1 MHQTPVLCH
10 HICHNN
16 DQSKDLNNRLQVPYL
31 CLSIMKNLLIIGA
44 GRSAT
49 ALIHYILEQARQ
61 YNFYVTISDADI
73 ELARRKVND
82 HSHGRSIWLDASKP
96 NDRREVIARHDVV
109 VSLLPPQMHLEVA
122 QDCIALGKH
131 MVTASYVSKQV
142 FRLGD
147 EARQRALVFMNEI
160 GLDPGIDHMSAMQRI
175 HKIKALGGK
184 ITAFHSYT
192 GGLVAPESDDNPWHY
207 KFSWNPRNVVLA
219 GQGTAQFL
227 EDGKLK
233 YIPYRRL
240 FRQYRLVDIPNLGK
254 WEVYANRDSLLYR
267 EAYGLQNI
275 RTLFRGTIRHQG
287 FCDAWNAL
295 VRIGLTDAT
304 FPIVDS
310 DKLTYHDLM
319 EAFLG
324 ISQHTGSVKDRM
336 AKMIETEP
344 DSDIMKKL
352 EWLGLFS
359 KRRIKV
365 KDATPSLILENLL
378 LEKWSLS
385 PQDKDMIIMQHVFEY
400 ELQRKKRKLTS
411 TLVMK
416 GDDSAN
422 TAMSRLVGL
431 PLGIFVKLLMLG
443 KISTTGVNIPTMP
456 EVYEPVMAEL
466 EEYGVKF
473 IEQEE

>member
-1 MHQTPVLCH
+1 
-10 HICHNN
+10 
-16 DQSKDLNNRLQVPYL
+16 
-31 CLSIMKNLLIIGA
+31 MKNLLIIGA

-49 ALIHYILEQARQ
+49 VLINYILEQARQ
-61 YNFYVTISDADI
+61 HNFFVTVGDADV
-73 ELARRKVND
+73 ELAQNKIKGHPN
-82 HSHGRSIWLDASKP
+82 GRAIWLDASKP
-96 NDRREVIARHDVV
+96 NDRRDIINRHDVV
-109 VSLLPPQMHLEVA
+109 ISLLPPQMHLEVA
-122 QDCIALGKH
+122 QDCIVLGKH

-147 EARQRALVFMNEI
+147 EARQRALVFMNEL

-175 HKIKALGGK
+175 HKIQEAGGK
-184 ITAFHSYT
+184 ITAFYSYT

-227 EDGKLK
+227 EDNKLK

-240 FRQYRLVDIPNLGK
+240 FRQYRTIDIPEMGK
-254 WEVYANRDSLLYR
+254 WEVYANRDSLLYK

-275 RTLFRGTIRHQG
+275 KTLFRGTIRHQG

-324 ISQHTGSVKDRM
+324 ISQHTGSVKDRI
-336 AKMIETEP
+336 AKMIEVDPGSE
-344 DSDIMKKL
+344 IMQKL

-359 KRRIKV
+359 KKRIKV
-365 KDATPSLILENLL
+365 QNATPSLILENLL
-378 LEKWSLS
+378 LEKWALQ
-385 PQDKDMIIMQHVFEY
+385 PADKDLVIMQHVFEY
-400 ELQRKKRKLTS
+400 EINRRKKKLTS
-411 TLVMK
+411 TLIMK
-416 GDDSAN
+416 GTN
-422 TAMSRLVGL
+422 GTETAMSKLVGL
-431 PLGIFVKLLMLG
+431 PLGIFVKLLLLG

-466 EEYGVKF
+466 EEYGVRF

>member
-1 MHQTPVLCH
+1 MQ
-10 HICHNN
+10 
-16 DQSKDLNNRLQVPYL
+16 
-31 CLSIMKNLLIIGA
+31 NLLIIGA

-49 ALIHYILEQARQ
+49 ALINYILEQAKQ
-61 YNFYVTISDADI
+61 HNFFVTVGDADL
-73 ELARRKVND
+73 EAAQRKING
-82 HSHGRSIWLDASKP
+82 HPHGRATWLDASKL
-96 NDRREVIARHDVV
+96 NDRRDIISRHDVV

-122 QDCIALGKH
+122 QDCIVLGKH

-142 FRLGD
+142 FRLSD
-147 EARQRALVFMNEI
+147 EVRQRALVFMNEL

-175 HKIKALGGK
+175 HQIKAKGGK
-184 ITAFHSYT
+184 ITAFYSYT
-192 GGLVAPESDDNPWHY
+192 GGLVAPESDNNPWHY

-240 FRQYRLVDIPNLGK
+240 FRQYRLVDIPKMGQ

-267 EAYGLQNI
+267 DAYGLQDI
-275 RTLFRGTIRHQG
+275 KTLFRGTIRHRG

-304 FPIVDS
+304 FPIVHS
-310 DKLTYHDLM
+310 NELTYHDLM

-324 ISQHTGSVKDRM
+324 ISQHTGSVKDRV
-336 AKMIETEP
+336 AKMIEVEP
-344 DSDIMKKL
+344 DSDIMQKL

-359 KRRIKV
+359 KRRIKLV
-365 KDATPSLILENLL
+365 NATPSLILENLL
-378 LEKWSLS
+378 LEKWALQ
-385 PQDKDMIIMQHVFEY
+385 PDERDMVIMQHVFEY
-400 ELQRKKRKLTS
+400 EIQRKRRKLTS
-411 TLVMK
+411 TLVME
-416 GDDSAN
+416 GENSME
-422 TAMSRLVGL
+422 TAMSKLVGL
-431 PLGIFVKLLMLG
+431 PLGIFVKLLMMG

-466 EEYGVKF
+466 AEYGVKF
-473 IEQEE
+473 VEQEE

>member
-1 MHQTPVLCH
+1 
-10 HICHNN
+10 
-16 DQSKDLNNRLQVPYL
+16 
-31 CLSIMKNLLIIGA
+31 MKNVLVIGA

-49 ALIHYILEQARQ
+49 VFINYILEQAKDN
-61 YNFYVTISDADI
+61 NFMVTVADANL
-73 ELARRKVND
+73 EQVQRKINN
-82 HSHGRSIWLDASKP
+82 HPNGRAAWLDASRH
-96 NDRREVIARHDVV
+96 NDRRDLIQRHDVV

-122 QDCIALGKH
+122 QDCIVMGKH

-147 EARQRALVFMNEI
+147 EARQRALVFMNEL

-175 HKIKALGGK
+175 HAIQKKGGT
-184 ITAFHSYT
+184 ITSFYSYT

-240 FRQYRLVDIPNLGK
+240 FRQYRLIDIPGMGPF
-254 WEVYANRDSLLYR
+254 EVYANRDSLMYR
-267 EAYGLQNI
+267 DAYGLGNI
-275 RTLFRGTIRHQG
+275 KTMLRGTIRANG

-324 ISQHTGSVKDRM
+324 ISQHTGSVKDRV
-336 AKMIETEP
+336 AKLLEVDPEGE
-344 DSDIMKKL
+344 IMHKL

-359 KRRIKV
+359 KKRIKV
-365 KDATPSLILENLL
+365 KDATPALILENLL
-378 LEKWSLS
+378 LEKWAMK
-385 PQDKDMIIMQHVFEY
+385 PTDKDMVIMQHVFEY
-400 ELQRKKRKLTS
+400 EINRKKKKLTS

-416 GDDSAN
+416 GENSEH
-422 TAMSRLVGL
+422 TAMSKLVGL
-431 PLGIFVKLLMLG
+431 PLGIFVKLLMQG

-456 EVYEPVMAEL
+456 EVYEPIMEEL
-466 EEYGVKF
+466 ETLGISF
-473 IEQEE
+473 IEEES

>member
-1 MHQTPVLCH
+1 
-10 HICHNN
+10 
-16 DQSKDLNNRLQVPYL
+16 
-31 CLSIMKNLLIIGA
+31 MKNLLIIGA

-49 ALIHYILEQARQ
+49 ALINYILEQARQ
-61 YNFYVTISDADI
+61 HDFFVTVADAEL
-73 ELARRKVND
+73 ELARHKVND
-82 HSHGRSIWLDASKP
+82 HPKGRAIWLDASKT
-96 NDRREVIARHDVV
+96 NDRRDVISRHDVV

-122 QDCIALGKH
+122 QDCISLGKH

-147 EARQRALVFMNEI
+147 EARQRALVFMNEL

-175 HKIKALGGK
+175 HKIKGQGGR
-184 ITAFHSYT
+184 ITAFYSYT
-192 GGLVAPESDDNPWHY
+192 GGLVAPESDNNPWHY

-227 EDGKLK
+227 ENGKLK

-240 FRQYRLVDIPNLGK
+240 FRQYRLVDIPGMGQ
-254 WEVYANRDSLLYR
+254 WEVYANRDSLLYKD
-267 EAYGLQNI
+267 AYGLQDI
-275 RTLFRGTIRHQG
+275 KTLFRGTIRHRG

-324 ISQHTGSVKDRM
+324 ISQHTGSVKDRI
-336 AKMIETEP
+336 AKMIEVEP
-344 DSDIMKKL
+344 DSEVMQKL

-359 KRRIKV
+359 KHRIKV
-365 KDATPSLILENLL
+365 KNATPALILENLL
-378 LEKWSLS
+378 LEKWRLE
-385 PQDKDMIIMQHVFEY
+385 PDEKDMVIMQHVFEY
-400 ELQRKKRKLTS
+400 EQQRRKRKLTS

-416 GDDSAN
+416 GENGND

-443 KISTTGVNIPTMP
+443 KISTTGVSIPTMP
-456 EVYEPVMAEL
+456 EVYEPVMQEL

>member
-1 MHQTPVLCH
+1 
-10 HICHNN
+10 
-16 DQSKDLNNRLQVPYL
+16 
-31 CLSIMKNLLIIGA
+31 MKNLLIIGA

-49 ALIHYILEQARQ
+49 ALINYILDQGKQ
-61 YNFYVTISDADI
+61 HNFFITVADASI
-73 ELARRKVND
+73 ELAQRKVNN
-82 HSHGRSIWLDASKP
+82 HPNGRAIWLDASKP
-96 NDRREVIARHDVV
+96 NDRRDVIQRHDVV

-122 QDCIALGKH
+122 QDCIVLGKH

-147 EARQRALVFMNEI
+147 EARQRALVFMNEM

-175 HKIKALGGK
+175 NEIRNKGGK
-184 ITAFHSYT
+184 ITAFYSYT

-240 FRQYRLVDIPNLGK
+240 FRQYRVIDIPGMGK
-254 WEVYANRDSLLYR
+254 WEMYANRDSLMYR
-267 EAYGLQNI
+267 EAYGLQDVK
-275 RTLFRGTIRHQG
+275 TLLRGTIRHLG

-310 DKLTYHDLM
+310 DQLTYHDLM

-324 ISQHTGSVKDRM
+324 ISQHTGSVKDRI
-336 AKMIETEP
+336 AKLIETEP
-344 DSDIMKKL
+344 DSEVMQKL

-359 KRRIKV
+359 KKRIKINN
-365 KDATPSLILENLL
+365 ATPSLILENLL
-378 LEKWSLS
+378 LEKWALQ
-385 PQDKDMIIMQHVFEY
+385 PKDRDMVIMQHVFEY
-400 ELQRKKRKLTS
+400 EIGHKKKKLTS

-416 GDDSAN
+416 GDDAEH
-422 TAMSRLVGL
+422 TAMSKLVGL
-431 PLGIFVKLLMLG
+431 PLGIFVKLLLQG
-443 KISTTGVNIPTMP
+443 KLSPTGVNIPIMP
-456 EVYEPVMAEL
+456 EVYEPVMEEL
-466 EEYGVKF
+466 QQYGVVF
-473 IEQEE
+473 EDIEE

>member
-1 MHQTPVLCH
+1 
-10 HICHNN
+10 
-16 DQSKDLNNRLQVPYL
+16 
-31 CLSIMKNLLIIGA
+31 MKNLLIIGA

-49 ALIHYILEQARQ
+49 VLITYILEQAALH
-61 YNFYVTISDADI
+61 NFFVTIADADI
-73 ELARRKVND
+73 ALAQKKVDGHPN
-82 HSHGRSIWLDASKP
+82 GRAIWLDASKH
-96 NDRREVIARHDVV
+96 NDRRDIIQRHDVV

-122 QDCIALGKH
+122 QDCIVLGKH

-175 HKIKALGGK
+175 HQIRAKGGK
-184 ITAFHSYT
+184 ITAFYSYT

-227 EDGKLK
+227 ENGKLK

-240 FRQYRLVDIPNLGK
+240 FRQYNLVDIPGMGE
-254 WEVYANRDSLLYR
+254 WEVYANRDSMLYR
-267 EAYGLQNI
+267 DAYGLKNI
-275 RTLFRGTIRHQG
+275 KTLFRGTIRHKG

-310 DKLTYHDLM
+310 EKLTYHDLM

-324 ISQHTGSVKDRM
+324 ISQHTGSVKDRI
-336 AKMIETEP
+336 AKVIEVEP
-344 DSDIMKKL
+344 DSEVMKNL

-378 LEKWSLS
+378 LEKWALQ
-385 PQDKDMIIMQHVFEY
+385 PKDKDMVIMQHVFEY
-400 ELQRKKRKLTS
+400 EINKKKHKTTS

-416 GDDSAN
+416 GNNGTD

-431 PLGIFVKLLMLG
+431 PLGIFVKLLITG
-443 KISTTGVNIPTMP
+443 QVSPTGVNIPTMP
-456 EVYEPVMAEL
+456 EVYEPVMKEL
-466 EEYGVKF
+466 EDYGVKF
-473 IEQEE
+473 VDIDV

>member
-1 MHQTPVLCH
+1 MQ
-10 HICHNN
+10 
-16 DQSKDLNNRLQVPYL
+16 
-31 CLSIMKNLLIIGA
+31 NLLIIGA

-49 ALIHYILEQARQ
+49 ALIGYILDAARQ
-61 YNFYVTISDADI
+61 HNFFVTIADADL
-73 ELARRKVND
+73 ETAQRKIDGHPN
-82 HSHGRSIWLDASKP
+82 GRAIWLDAAKP
-96 NDRREVIARHDVV
+96 ADRRDVIQRHDVV

-122 QDCIALGKH
+122 QDCITLGKH

-142 FRLGD
+142 LRLGD

-175 HKIKALGGK
+175 HQIKAAGGK
-184 ITAFHSYT
+184 ITAFYSYT

-227 EDGKLK
+227 ENGKLK

-240 FRQYRLVDIPNLGK
+240 FRQYRLADIPGMGE

-267 EAYGLQNI
+267 EAYGLQDVK
-275 RTLFRGTIRHQG
+275 TLLRGTIRHRG

-310 DKLTYHDLM
+310 DQLTYHDLM

-324 ISQHTGSVKDRM
+324 ISQHTGSVKDRI
-336 AKMIETEP
+336 AKLIEAEP
-344 DSDIMKKL
+344 DGPVMQKL

-359 KRRIKV
+359 RRRIPV
-365 KDATPSLILENLL
+365 QNATPALILENLL
-378 LEKWSLS
+378 LEKWALK
-385 PQDKDMIIMQHVFEY
+385 PNDRDMVIMQHVFEY
-400 ELQRKKRKLTS
+400 ELNRRKRKLTS

-416 GDDSAN
+416 GQDSSD

-443 KISTTGVNIPTMP
+443 KISTTGVNIPIMP
-456 EVYEPVMAEL
+456 EVYEPVMQEL
-466 EEYGVKF
+466 ESMGVKF
-473 IEQEE
+473 TEQEE

>member
-1 MHQTPVLCH
+1 
-10 HICHNN
+10 
-16 DQSKDLNNRLQVPYL
+16 
-31 CLSIMKNLLIIGA
+31 MKNLLIIGA

-49 ALIHYILEQARQ
+49 ALINYILEQAKQ
-61 YNFYVTISDADI
+61 HNFFVTVADADV
-73 ELARRKVND
+73 ELARQKING
-82 HSHGRSIWLDASKP
+82 HSHGRAIWLDASKP
-96 NDRREVIARHDVV
+96 VDRREIINRHDVV

-122 QDCIALGKH
+122 QDCISLGKH

-147 EARQRALVFMNEI
+147 EARLRALVFMNEL

-175 HKIKALGGK
+175 NAIRQKGGK
-184 ITAFHSYT
+184 INAFYSYT

-227 EDGKLK
+227 EDNKLK

-240 FRQYRLVDIPNLGK
+240 FRQYRLVNIPGMGDY
-254 WEVYANRDSLLYR
+254 EVYANRDSLMYR
-267 EAYGLQNI
+267 DAYGLQDI
-275 RTLFRGTIRHQG
+275 KTLFRGTIRHKG

-310 DKLTYHDLM
+310 DQLTYHDLM

-324 ISQHTGSVKDRM
+324 ISQHTGSVKDRI
-336 AKMIETEP
+336 AKIIEVEP
-344 DSDIMKKL
+344 ESEVMQKL

-359 KRRIKV
+359 KRRIKINN
-365 KDATPSLILENLL
+365 ATPSLILENLL
-378 LEKWSLS
+378 LEKWALK
-385 PQDKDMIIMQHVFEY
+385 PEDKDMVIMQHVFEY
-400 ELQRKKRKLTS
+400 EINRRKKKLTS

-416 GDDSAN
+416 GVNSQE

-431 PLGIFVKLLMLG
+431 PLGIFVKLLLLG
-443 KISTTGVNIPTMP
+443 KINPTGVNIPIMP

-466 EEYGVKF
+466 EEYGVRF
-473 IEQEE
+473 VETEE

>member
-1 MHQTPVLCH
+1 MQH
-10 HICHNN
+10 
-16 DQSKDLNNRLQVPYL
+16 
-31 CLSIMKNLLIIGA
+31 LLIIGA

-49 ALIHYILEQARQ
+49 ALINYVLDQARQ
-61 YNFYVTISDADI
+61 HNFFVTVADADI
-73 ELARRKVND
+73 ELARRKIGDRPN
-82 HSHGRSIWLDASKP
+82 GRATWLDASKP
-96 NDRREVIARHDVV
+96 NDRRDLIQRHDVV

-147 EARQRALVFMNEI
+147 EVRQRALIFMNEL

-175 HKIKALGGK
+175 HQIKNSGGK
-184 ITAFHSYT
+184 ITAFYSYT

-227 EDGKLK
+227 ENERLK
-233 YIPYRRL
+233 FIPYRRL
-240 FRQYRLVDIPNLGK
+240 FRQYRLVDIPGMGE

-267 EAYGLQNI
+267 EAYGLNDI
-275 RTLFRGTIRHQG
+275 KTMFRGTIRHKG

-319 EAFLG
+319 DAFLG
-324 ISQHTGSVKDRM
+324 ISQHTGSVKDRI
-336 AKMIETEP
+336 AKIIEVDP
-344 DSDIMKKL
+344 DGEVMQKL

-365 KDATPSLILENLL
+365 ANATPALILENLL
-378 LEKWSLS
+378 LEKWALQ
-385 PQDKDMIIMQHVFEY
+385 PQDKDMVIMQHVFEY
-400 ELQRKKRKLTS
+400 EQARRKKKLTS

-416 GDDSAN
+416 GENSEE

-443 KISTTGVNIPTMP
+443 KVSTTGVSIPTMP
-456 EVYEPVMAEL
+456 EVYEPVMREL
-466 EEYGVKF
+466 EDFGVKF
-473 IEQEE
+473 VEQED

>member
-1 MHQTPVLCH
+1 
-10 HICHNN
+10 
-16 DQSKDLNNRLQVPYL
+16 
-31 CLSIMKNLLIIGA
+31 MKNLLVIGA

-49 ALIHYILEQARQ
+49 VFINYILEQAKDN
-61 YNFYVTISDADI
+61 NFMVTVADANL
-73 ELARRKVND
+73 EQVQRKINN
-82 HSHGRSIWLDASKP
+82 HPNGRAAWLDASRH
-96 NDRREVIARHDVV
+96 NDRRDLIQRHDVV

-122 QDCIALGKH
+122 QDCIVMGKH

-147 EARQRALVFMNEI
+147 EARQRALVFMNEL

-175 HKIKALGGK
+175 HAIQKKGGT
-184 ITAFHSYT
+184 ITSFYSYT

-227 EDGKLK
+227 EDNKLK

-240 FRQYRLVDIPNLGK
+240 FRQYRLIDIPGMGPF
-254 WEVYANRDSLLYR
+254 EVYANRDSLMYR
-267 EAYGLQNI
+267 DAYGLGNI
-275 RTLFRGTIRHQG
+275 KTMLRGTIRAKG

-336 AKMIETEP
+336 AKLLEVDPEGE
-344 DSDIMKKL
+344 IMHKL

-359 KRRIKV
+359 KKRIKV
-365 KDATPSLILENLL
+365 KDATPALILENLL
-378 LEKWSLS
+378 LEKWAMKPS
-385 PQDKDMIIMQHVFEY
+385 DKDMVIMQHVFEY
-400 ELQRKKRKLTS
+400 DLNRKKKKLTS

-416 GDDSAN
+416 GENSEH
-422 TAMSRLVGL
+422 TAMSKLVGL
-431 PLGIFVKLLMLG
+431 PLGIFVKLLMQG
-443 KISTTGVNIPTMP
+443 KIATTGVNIPTMP
-456 EVYEPVMAEL
+456 EVYEPIMAEL
-466 EEYGVKF
+466 ETLGISF
-473 IEQEE
+473 MEEES

>member
-1 MHQTPVLCH
+1 MQ
-10 HICHNN
+10 
-16 DQSKDLNNRLQVPYL
+16 K
-31 CLSIMKNLLIIGA
+31 LLIIGA

-49 ALIHYILEQARQ
+49 VLINYILEQARQ
-61 YNFYVTISDADI
+61 YNFFVTIADANVA
-73 ELARRKVND
+73 LAQQKTGNNPNSRA
-82 HSHGRSIWLDASKP
+82 IWLDAAKP
-96 NDRREVIARHDVV
+96 NDRRDVIGRHDVV

-131 MVTASYVSKQV
+131 MVTASYVSSQV
-142 FRLGD
+142 LRLGD
-147 EARQRALVFMNEI
+147 EARHRALVFMNEL

-175 HKIKALGGK
+175 HRIRAKGGK
-184 ITAFHSYT
+184 IRGFYSYA

-227 EDGKLK
+227 ENGKLK

-240 FRQYRLVDIPNLGK
+240 FRQYRHINIPNMGQ

-267 EAYGLQNI
+267 EAYGLQDI
-275 RTLFRGTIRHQG
+275 KTLFRGTIRHKG

-310 DKLTYHDLM
+310 HRLSYNDLM

-324 ISQHTGSVKDRM
+324 ISEFKGSVKDRI
-336 AKMIETEP
+336 AQLLECDP
-344 DSDIMKKL
+344 DDEVMQKL

-365 KDATPSLILENLL
+365 KNATPSLILEELL
-378 LEKWSLS
+378 LEKWALR
-385 PQDKDMIIMQHVFEY
+385 PNDKDMVLMQHVFEY
-400 ELQRKKRKLTS
+400 ELDGRARKEIS

-416 GDDSAN
+416 GNNGTD

-443 KISTTGVNIPTMP
+443 KISTTGVNIPIMP
-456 EVYEPVMAEL
+456 EVYEPVMQEL
-466 EEYGVKF
+466 EQHGVQF
-473 IEQEE
+473 MEQEV

>member
-1 MHQTPVLCH
+1 
-10 HICHNN
+10 
-16 DQSKDLNNRLQVPYL
+16 
-31 CLSIMKNLLIIGA
+31 MKNLLIIGA

-49 ALIHYILEQARQ
+49 ALINYILEQARQ
-61 YNFYVTISDADI
+61 HNFFITVADADVDM
-73 ELARRKVND
+73 AQKKVGN
-82 HSHGRSIWLDASKP
+82 SPNSRAIWLDASKP
-96 NDRREVIARHDVV
+96 NDRRDIINRHDVV

-147 EARQRALVFMNEI
+147 EARQRALVFMNEL

-175 HKIKALGGK
+175 DQIRAKGGK
-184 ITAFHSYT
+184 ITAFYSYT
-192 GGLVAPESDDNPWHY
+192 GGLVAPESDTNPWHY

-240 FRQYRLVDIPNLGK
+240 FRQYRLVQIPGLGE

-267 EAYGLQNI
+267 EAYGLKDI
-275 RTLFRGTIRHQG
+275 KTLFRGTIRHKG

-310 DKLTYHDLM
+310 DQLTYHDLM

-324 ISQHTGSVKDRM
+324 ISQHTGSVKDRI
-336 AKMIETEP
+336 AKMIEVEP
-344 DSDIMKKL
+344 DSEIMQKL

-365 KDATPSLILENLL
+365 KNATPALILENLL
-378 LEKWSLS
+378 LERWALQ
-385 PQDKDMIIMQHVFEY
+385 PEDQDMVIMQHVFEY
-400 ELQRKKRKLTS
+400 EINRKKHKLTS
-411 TLVMK
+411 TLAMK
-416 GDDSAN
+416 GRDSSD

-456 EVYEPVMAEL
+456 EVYEPVMQEL
-466 EEYGVKF
+466 EQYGVLFTEK
-473 IEQEE
+473 EE

>member
-1 MHQTPVLCH
+1 
-10 HICHNN
+10 
-16 DQSKDLNNRLQVPYL
+16 
-31 CLSIMKNLLIIGA
+31 MKNLLIIGA

-49 ALIHYILEQARQ
+49 VLITYILEQARQ
-61 YNFYVTISDADI
+61 HNFFVTIADADI
-73 ELARRKVND
+73 ELATKKVAGHPN
-82 HSHGRSIWLDASKP
+82 GRPTWLDASKP
-96 NDRREVIARHDVV
+96 LDRRELIKRHDVV
-109 VSLLPPQMHLEVA
+109 VSLLPPQMHVEVA
-122 QDCIALGKH
+122 QDCISLGKH

-147 EARQRALVFMNEI
+147 EVRQRALVFMNEL
-160 GLDPGIDHMSAMQRI
+160 GLDPGIDHMSAMERI
-175 HKIKALGGK
+175 HDIQKKGGK
-184 ITAFHSYT
+184 ITAFYSYT

-240 FRQYRLVDIPNLGK
+240 FRQYRPIHIPGMGE

-267 EAYGLQNI
+267 EAYGLKNI
-275 RTLFRGTIRHQG
+275 KTMFRGTIRHRG

-324 ISQHTGSVKDRM
+324 ISQHTGSVKDRV
-336 AKMIETEP
+336 AKMLEIEPE
-344 DSDIMKKL
+344 SEIMQKL

-359 KRRIKV
+359 KRRIKTPN
-365 KDATPSLILENLL
+365 ATPALLLENLL
-378 LEKWSLS
+378 LEKWALK
-385 PQDKDMIIMQHVFEY
+385 PNDKDMVIMQHVFEY
-400 ELQRKKRKLTS
+400 DLNRKKKKLTS

-416 GDDSAN
+416 GQDSHH
-422 TAMSRLVGL
+422 TAMSKLVGL

-456 EVYEPVMAEL
+456 EVYEPIMAEL
-466 EEYGVKF
+466 AEHGVAFEEH
-473 IEQEE
+473 EE

>member
-1 MHQTPVLCH
+1 
-10 HICHNN
+10 
-16 DQSKDLNNRLQVPYL
+16 
-31 CLSIMKNLLIIGA
+31 MKNVLIIGA

-49 ALIHYILEQARQ
+49 ALIGYILNEAPKH
-61 YNFYVTISDADI
+61 NFLVTVGDADI
-73 ELARRKVND
+73 ELARRKVKD
-82 HSHGRSIWLDASKP
+82 HSHGRAIWLDASKP
-96 NDRREVIARHDVV
+96 NDRREVIARHDVI

-147 EARQRALVFMNEI
+147 EARQRALVFMNEL

-175 HKIKALGGK
+175 HQIKNNGGK
-184 ITAFHSYT
+184 INAFYSYT

-227 EDGKLK
+227 EDSKLK

-240 FRQYRLVDIPNLGK
+240 FRQYRNVEIPGMGE
-254 WEVYANRDSLLYR
+254 WEVYANRDSLMYK

-275 RTLFRGTIRHQG
+275 RTMFRGTIRHKG

-324 ISQHTGSVKDRM
+324 ISQHTGSVKDRV
-336 AKMIETEP
+336 ARMIETDP
-344 DSDIMKKL
+344 DSDIMQKL

-359 KRRIKV
+359 KRRIKLQN
-365 KDATPSLILENLL
+365 ATPALILENLL
-378 LEKWSLS
+378 LEKWALQ
-385 PQDKDMIIMQHVFEY
+385 PNDKDMVIMQHVFEY
-400 ELQRKKRKLTS
+400 EQQRKRRKMTS

-416 GDDSAN
+416 GTNSEE

-431 PLGIFVKLLMLG
+431 PLGIFVKLLMMG

-466 EEYGVKF
+466 EDHGVKF
-473 IEQEE
+473 MEEDNPM

>member
-1 MHQTPVLCH
+1 
-10 HICHNN
+10 
-16 DQSKDLNNRLQVPYL
+16 
-31 CLSIMKNLLIIGA
+31 MKNLLIIGA

-49 ALIHYILEQARQ
+49 ALINYILEQARQ
-61 YNFYVTISDADI
+61 HDFFITVADADL
-73 ELARRKVND
+73 ELARRKIND
-82 HSHGRSIWLDASKP
+82 HPKGRAIWLDASKT
-96 NDRREVIARHDVV
+96 NDRRDVISRHDVV

-122 QDCIALGKH
+122 QDCISLGKH

-147 EARQRALVFMNEI
+147 EARQRALVFMNEL

-175 HKIKALGGK
+175 HKIKGQGGK
-184 ITAFHSYT
+184 ITAFYSYT
-192 GGLVAPESDDNPWHY
+192 GGLVAPESDNNPWHY

-227 EDGKLK
+227 ENGKLK

-240 FRQYRLVDIPNLGK
+240 FRQYRLVDIPGMGE
-254 WEVYANRDSLLYR
+254 WEVYANRDSLLYKD
-267 EAYGLQNI
+267 AYGLQDI
-275 RTLFRGTIRHQG
+275 KTLFRGTIRHRG

-310 DKLTYHDLM
+310 DQLTYHDLM

-324 ISQHTGSVKDRM
+324 ISQHTGSVKDRI

-344 DSDIMKKL
+344 DGEIMQKL

-365 KDATPSLILENLL
+365 QNGTPALILENLL
-378 LEKWSLS
+378 LEKWALQ
-385 PQDKDMIIMQHVFEY
+385 PDEKDMVIMQHVFEY
-400 ELQRKKRKLTS
+400 EQQRKKRKLTS

-416 GDDSAN
+416 GENSN
-422 TAMSRLVGL
+422 ETAMSRLVGL
-431 PLGIFVKLLMLG
+431 PLGIFVKLLMLD

-456 EVYEPVMAEL
+456 EVYEPVMQEL
-466 EEYGVKF
+466 EDYGVKF
-473 IEQEE
+473 LEQEE

>member
-1 MHQTPVLCH
+1 
-10 HICHNN
+10 
-16 DQSKDLNNRLQVPYL
+16 
-31 CLSIMKNLLIIGA
+31 MKNLLIIGA

-49 ALIHYILEQARQ
+49 ALINYILEQARQ
-61 YNFYVTISDADI
+61 HDLFITVADADL
-73 ELARRKVND
+73 ELARRKIND
-82 HSHGRSIWLDASKP
+82 HPKGRAIWLDASKT
-96 NDRREVIARHDVV
+96 NDRRDVINRHDVV

-122 QDCIALGKH
+122 QDCISLGKH

-147 EARQRALVFMNEI
+147 EARQRALVFMNEL

-175 HKIKALGGK
+175 HKIKAQGGK
-184 ITAFHSYT
+184 ITAFYSYT
-192 GGLVAPESDDNPWHY
+192 GGLVAPESDNNPWHY

-227 EDGKLK
+227 ENGKLK

-240 FRQYRLVDIPNLGK
+240 FRQYRLVDIPNMGQ
-254 WEVYANRDSLLYR
+254 WEVYANRDSLLYKD
-267 EAYGLQNI
+267 AYGLQDI
-275 RTLFRGTIRHQG
+275 KTLFRGTIRHRG

-310 DKLTYHDLM
+310 DQLTYHDLM

-324 ISQHTGSVKDRM
+324 ISQHTGSVKDRI

-344 DSDIMKKL
+344 DSEIMQKL

-365 KDATPSLILENLL
+365 QNATPSLILEHLL
-378 LEKWSLS
+378 LEKWALE
-385 PQDKDMIIMQHVFEY
+385 PGEKDMVIMQHEFEY

-411 TLVMK
+411 TLVME
-416 GDDSAN
+416 GENSSE

-456 EVYEPVMAEL
+456 EVYEPVMKEL

>member
-1 MHQTPVLCH
+1 
-10 HICHNN
+10 
-16 DQSKDLNNRLQVPYL
+16 
-31 CLSIMKNLLIIGA
+31 MKNLLIIGA

-49 ALIHYILEQARQ
+49 ILINYILEQAQ
-61 YNFYVTISDADI
+61 QNNFFVTIADADI
-73 ELARRKVND
+73 EQAQKKIKD
-82 HSHGRSIWLDASKP
+82 HPNGRAIWLDASKP
-96 NDRREVIARHDVV
+96 NDRREVINRHDVV

-122 QDCIALGKH
+122 QDCIVLGKH

-147 EARQRALVFMNEI
+147 EARQRALVFMNEL

-175 HKIKALGGK
+175 HEIQAMGGK

-227 EDGKLK
+227 EEGKLK

-240 FRQYRLVDIPNLGK
+240 FRQYRLIDIPEMGK
-254 WEVYANRDSLLYR
+254 WEVYANRDSLMYK

-275 RTLFRGTIRHQG
+275 KTLFRGTIRHMG

-324 ISQHTGSVKDRM
+324 ISQHTGSVKDRIS
-336 AKMIETEP
+336 KMIETEP
-344 DSDIMKKL
+344 NSEIMQKL

-359 KRRIKV
+359 KKRIKV
-365 KDATPSLILENLL
+365 QNATPSLILERLL
-378 LEKWSLS
+378 LEKWALQ
-385 PQDKDMIIMQHVFEY
+385 PEDQDMVIMQHVFEY
-400 ELQRKKRKLTS
+400 ELNRKKKKRTS

-416 GDDSAN
+416 GQN
-422 TAMSRLVGL
+422 GTETAMSTLVGL
-431 PLGIFVKLLMLG
+431 PLGIFVKLLMQG

-456 EVYEPVMAEL
+456 EVYEPIMAEL
-466 EEYGVKF
+466 ETYGVRF
-473 IEQEE
+473 IEEEE

>member
-1 MHQTPVLCH
+1 
-10 HICHNN
+10 
-16 DQSKDLNNRLQVPYL
+16 
-31 CLSIMKNLLIIGA
+31 MKNLLIIGA

-49 ALIHYILEQARQ
+49 ALIKYVLEQARQ
-61 YNFYVTISDADI
+61 HDFFITLADADL
-73 ELARRKVND
+73 EMARRKIND
-82 HSHGRSIWLDASKP
+82 HPKGRAIWLDASKT
-96 NDRREVIARHDVV
+96 NDRRDIISRHDVV

-122 QDCIALGKH
+122 QDCISLGKH

-147 EARQRALVFMNEI
+147 EARQRALVFMNEL

-175 HKIKALGGK
+175 HKIKAEGGK
-184 ITAFHSYT
+184 ITAFYSYT

-227 EDGKLK
+227 ENGKLK

-240 FRQYRLVDIPNLGK
+240 FRQYRLVDIPDMGQ
-254 WEVYANRDSLLYR
+254 WEVYANRDSLLYKD
-267 EAYGLQNI
+267 AYGLQDI
-275 RTLFRGTIRHQG
+275 KTLFRGTIRHRG

-310 DKLTYHDLM
+310 DQLTYHDLM

-324 ISQHTGSVKDRM
+324 ISQHTGSVKERI
-336 AKMIETEP
+336 AKLIEVEP
-344 DSDIMKKL
+344 DSEVIQKL

-365 KDATPSLILENLL
+365 KNATPSLILENLL
-378 LEKWSLS
+378 LEKWALQ
-385 PQDKDMIIMQHVFEY
+385 PDEKDMVIMQHVFEY
-400 ELQRKKRKLTS
+400 EQQRKKRKLTS
-411 TLVMK
+411 TLIMK
-416 GDDSAN
+416 GEN
-422 TAMSRLVGL
+422 GIETAMSRLVGL

-443 KISTTGVNIPTMP
+443 KISTTGVSIPTMP
-456 EVYEPVMAEL
+456 EVYEPVMQEL

>member
-1 MHQTPVLCH
+1 
-10 HICHNN
+10 
-16 DQSKDLNNRLQVPYL
+16 
-31 CLSIMKNLLIIGA
+31 MKNLLIIGA

-49 ALIHYILEQARQ
+49 ALINYILVQAKT
-61 YNFYVTISDADI
+61 YNFFVTVADADI
-73 ELARRKVND
+73 QLAQQKING
-82 HSHGRSIWLDASKP
+82 HPHGRAIWLDASKP
-96 NDRREVIARHDVV
+96 NDRRDVINRHDVV

-122 QDCIALGKH
+122 QDCIVLGKH

-147 EARQRALVFMNEI
+147 DARQRALVFMNEL

-175 HKIKALGGK
+175 HKIQKAGGK
-184 ITAFHSYT
+184 ITAFYSYT
-192 GGLVAPESDDNPWHY
+192 GGLVAPESDNNPWHY

-240 FRQYRLVDIPNLGK
+240 FRQYHLVDIPNMGQ

-275 RTLFRGTIRHQG
+275 KTLFRGTVRHRG

-310 DKLTYHDLM
+310 DKLSYHDLM

-336 AKMIETEP
+336 AKLLETEP
-344 DSDIMKKL
+344 DSEIMQKL

-365 KDATPSLILENLL
+365 QNATPSLILEHLL
-378 LEKWSLS
+378 LEKWALQ
-385 PQDKDMIIMQHVFEY
+385 PEDKDMVIMQHVFEY
-400 ELQRKKRKLTS
+400 EINRRKKRLRS

-416 GDDSAN
+416 GTNGTD
-422 TAMSRLVGL
+422 TAMSTLVGL
-431 PLGIFVKLLMLG
+431 PLGIFVKLLLLG

-456 EVYEPVMAEL
+456 EVYEPVMKEL
-466 EEYGVKF
+466 EEYGVQF
-473 IEQEE
+473 MEEEEDC

>member
-1 MHQTPVLCH
+1 
-10 HICHNN
+10 
-16 DQSKDLNNRLQVPYL
+16 
-31 CLSIMKNLLIIGA
+31 MKNVLIIGA

-49 ALIHYILEQARQ
+49 ALIGYILNEAPKH
-61 YNFYVTISDADI
+61 NFLVTVGDADI
-73 ELARRKVND
+73 ELARRKVKD
-82 HSHGRSIWLDASKP
+82 HSHGRAIWLDASKP
-96 NDRREVIARHDVV
+96 NDRREVIARHDVI

-147 EARQRALVFMNEI
+147 EARQRALVFMNEL

-175 HKIKALGGK
+175 HQIKNNGGK
-184 ITAFHSYT
+184 INAFYSYT

-227 EDGKLK
+227 EDSKLK

-240 FRQYRLVDIPNLGK
+240 FRQYRNVEIPGMGE
-254 WEVYANRDSLLYR
+254 WEVYANRDSLMYK

-275 RTLFRGTIRHQG
+275 RTMFRGTIRHKG

-324 ISQHTGSVKDRM
+324 ISQHAGSVKDRV
-336 AKMIETEP
+336 AKMIETDP
-344 DSDIMKKL
+344 DSDIMQKL

-359 KRRIKV
+359 KRRIKLQN
-365 KDATPSLILENLL
+365 ATPALILENLL
-378 LEKWSLS
+378 LEKWALQ
-385 PQDKDMIIMQHVFEY
+385 PNDKDMVIMQHVFEY
-400 ELQRKKRKLTS
+400 EQQRKRRKMTS

-416 GDDSAN
+416 GTNSEE

-431 PLGIFVKLLMLG
+431 PLGIFVKLLMMG

-466 EEYGVKF
+466 EDHGVKF
-473 IEQEE
+473 MEEDNPM

>member
-1 MHQTPVLCH
+1 
-10 HICHNN
+10 
-16 DQSKDLNNRLQVPYL
+16 
-31 CLSIMKNLLIIGA
+31 MKNLLIIGA

-49 ALIHYILEQARQ
+49 ALITYILEQARQ
-61 YNFYVTISDADI
+61 HDFFITVADADI
-73 ELARRKVND
+73 ELAKQKIQN
-82 HSHGRSIWLDASKP
+82 HPKGRAIWLDASKP
-96 NDRREVIARHDVV
+96 NDRRDVISRHDVV

-122 QDCIALGKH
+122 QDCISLGKH

-147 EARQRALVFMNEI
+147 EARQRALVFMNEL

-175 HKIKALGGK
+175 HKIRAAGGK
-184 ITAFHSYT
+184 ITAFYSYT

-227 EDGKLK
+227 EEGRLK

-240 FRQYRLVDIPNLGK
+240 FRQYRLVDIPNMGQ

-267 EAYGLQNI
+267 DAYGLKDI
-275 RTLFRGTIRHQG
+275 KTLFRGTIRHRG

-310 DKLTYHDLM
+310 DQLTYHDLM

-324 ISQHTGSVKDRM
+324 ISQHTGSVKDRI
-336 AKMIETEP
+336 AKLIEVDPE
-344 DSDIMKKL
+344 SDVMKKL

-365 KDATPSLILENLL
+365 NNATPSLILENLL
-378 LEKWSLS
+378 LEKWALGPS
-385 PQDKDMIIMQHVFEY
+385 DKDMVIMQHVFEY
-400 ELQRKKRKLTS
+400 ELNRRKRKLTS
-411 TLVMK
+411 TLIMK
-416 GDDSAN
+416 GAN
-422 TAMSRLVGL
+422 GSDTAMSKLVGV
-431 PLGIFVKLLMLG
+431 PLGIFVKLLLLG
-443 KISTTGVNIPTMP
+443 KISTTGVSIPTMP
-456 EVYEPVMAEL
+456 EVYEPIMQEL
-466 EEYGVKF
+466 EDFGVKF
-473 IEQEE
+473 IEQEEAA

>member
-1 MHQTPVLCH
+1 MQ
-10 HICHNN
+10 
-16 DQSKDLNNRLQVPYL
+16 Q
-31 CLSIMKNLLIIGA
+31 LLIIGA

-49 ALIHYILEQARQ
+49 ALINYILEQARQ
-61 YNFYVTISDADI
+61 HGFFVTVCDADL
-73 ELARRKVND
+73 ETAQRKIAGHPN
-82 HSHGRSIWLDASKP
+82 GRATWLDASKP
-96 NDRREVIARHDVV
+96 NDRRDLISRHDVV

-122 QDCIALGKH
+122 QDCIVLGKH

-147 EARQRALVFMNEI
+147 EARQRALVFMNEL

-175 HKIKALGGK
+175 HQIKDKGGK
-184 ITAFHSYT
+184 ITAFYSYT

-227 EDGKLK
+227 EEGKLK

-240 FRQYRLVDIPNLGK
+240 FRQYRLVNIPNMGE

-267 EAYGLQNI
+267 EAYGLQDI
-275 RTLFRGTIRHQG
+275 RTLFRGTIRHRG

-310 DKLTYHDLM
+310 DQLTYHDLM

-324 ISQHTGSVKDRM
+324 ISQHTGSVKDRI
-336 AKMIETEP
+336 AKMIDAEP
-344 DSDIMKKL
+344 DSEVMQKL

-359 KRRIKV
+359 KKRIKV
-365 KDATPSLILENLL
+365 NNATPALILENLL
-378 LEKWSLS
+378 LDKWALQ
-385 PQDKDMIIMQHVFEY
+385 PDERDMVIMQHVFEY
-400 ELQRKKRKLTS
+400 ELQRKKHKLTS
-411 TLVMK
+411 TLIMK
-416 GDDSAN
+416 GENNTD
-422 TAMSRLVGL
+422 TAMSKLVGL

-443 KISTTGVNIPTMP
+443 KISTTGVSIPTMP

>member
-1 MHQTPVLCH
+1 
-10 HICHNN
+10 
-16 DQSKDLNNRLQVPYL
+16 
-31 CLSIMKNLLIIGA
+31 MKNLLIIGA

-49 ALIHYILEQARQ
+49 ALINYILEQARQ
-61 YNFYVTISDADI
+61 HDFFVTVADSEL
-73 ELARRKVND
+73 ELARQKVGD
-82 HSHGRSIWLDASKP
+82 HPKGRAIWLDASKT
-96 NDRREVIARHDVV
+96 NDRRDVISRHDVV

-122 QDCIALGKH
+122 QDCISLGKH

-147 EARQRALVFMNEI
+147 EARQRALVFMNEL

-175 HKIKALGGK
+175 HKIKGEGGK
-184 ITAFHSYT
+184 ITAFYSYT
-192 GGLVAPESDDNPWHY
+192 GGLVAPESDNNPWHY

-227 EDGKLK
+227 ENNKLK

-240 FRQYRLVDIPNLGK
+240 FRQYRLVDIPEMGE
-254 WEVYANRDSLLYR
+254 WEVYANRDSLLYK

-275 RTLFRGTIRHQG
+275 RTLFRGTIRHRG

-324 ISQHTGSVKDRM
+324 ISQHTGSVKDRI
-336 AKMIETEP
+336 AKMIEVEP
-344 DSDIMKKL
+344 DSEVMQKL

-359 KRRIKV
+359 KHRIKV
-365 KDATPSLILENLL
+365 KNATPALILEHLL
-378 LEKWSLS
+378 LEKWRLE
-385 PQDKDMIIMQHVFEY
+385 PDEKDMVIMQHVFEY
-400 ELQRKKRKLTS
+400 EQQRRKRKLTS

-416 GDDSAN
+416 GEN
-422 TAMSRLVGL
+422 GVETAMSRLVGL

-443 KISTTGVNIPTMP
+443 KVSTTGVSIPTMP
-456 EVYEPVMAEL
+456 EVYEPVMKEL

-473 IEQEE
+473 TEQEE

>member
-1 MHQTPVLCH
+1 MRQ
-10 HICHNN
+10 I
-16 DQSKDLNNRLQVPYL
+16 LQFVP
-31 CLSIMKNLLIIGA
+31 MKNVLIIGA

-49 ALIHYILEQARQ
+49 ALIGYILNEAPKH
-61 YNFYVTISDADI
+61 NFLVTVGDADI
-73 ELARRKVND
+73 ELARRKVKD
-82 HSHGRSIWLDASKP
+82 HTHGRAIWLDASKP
-96 NDRREVIARHDVV
+96 NDRREVIARHDVI

-147 EARQRALVFMNEI
+147 EARQRALVFMNEL

-175 HKIKALGGK
+175 HQIKNNGGK
-184 ITAFHSYT
+184 INAFYSYT

-240 FRQYRLVDIPNLGK
+240 FRQYRNVDIPGMGE
-254 WEVYANRDSLLYR
+254 WEVYANRDSLMYK

-275 RTLFRGTIRHQG
+275 RTMFRGTIRHKG

-324 ISQHTGSVKDRM
+324 ISQHAGSVKDRV
-336 AKMIETEP
+336 AKMIETDP
-344 DSDIMKKL
+344 DSDIMQKL

-359 KRRIKV
+359 KRRIKLQN
-365 KDATPSLILENLL
+365 ATPALILENLL
-378 LEKWSLS
+378 LEKWALQ
-385 PQDKDMIIMQHVFEY
+385 PEDKDMVIMQHVFEY
-400 ELQRKKRKLTS
+400 EQQRKRRKMTS

-416 GDDSAN
+416 GTNSEE

-431 PLGIFVKLLMLG
+431 PLGIFVKLLMMG

-466 EEYGVKF
+466 EDYGVKF
-473 IEQEE
+473 TEEDSPM

>member
-1 MHQTPVLCH
+1 
-10 HICHNN
+10 
-16 DQSKDLNNRLQVPYL
+16 
-31 CLSIMKNLLIIGA
+31 MKNLLIIGA

-49 ALIHYILEQARQ
+49 ALINYILEQSRQ
-61 YNFYVTISDADI
+61 HDFFITVADADV
-73 ELARRKVND
+73 ELARQKVGG
-82 HSHGRSIWLDASKP
+82 HPKGRAIWLDASKP
-96 NDRREVIARHDVV
+96 NDRRDVIGRHDVV
-109 VSLLPPQMHLEVA
+109 VSLLPPQMHLELA
-122 QDCIALGKH
+122 QDCISLGKH

-147 EARQRALVFMNEI
+147 EARQRALVFMNEL
-160 GLDPGIDHMSAMQRI
+160 GLDPGIDHMSSMQRI
-175 HKIKALGGK
+175 HKIRAQGGK
-184 ITAFHSYT
+184 ITAFYSYT

-233 YIPYRRL
+233 FIPYRRL
-240 FRQYRLVDIPNLGK
+240 FRQYNLIDIPDMGQ

-267 EAYGLQNI
+267 EAYGLRDI
-275 RTLFRGTIRHQG
+275 KTLFRGTIRHQG

-295 VRIGLTDAT
+295 IRIGLTDAT

-310 DKLTYHDLM
+310 DQLTYHDLM

-324 ISQHTGSVKDRM
+324 ISQHTGSVKDRI
-336 AKMIETEP
+336 AKLIEVDPEGEV
-344 DSDIMKKL
+344 MKKL

-365 KDATPSLILENLL
+365 NNVTPSLILENLL
-378 LEKWSLS
+378 LEKWALQ
-385 PQDKDMIIMQHVFEY
+385 PNDKDMVIMQHVFEY
-400 ELQRKKRKLTS
+400 ELNRRKRKLTS

-416 GDDSAN
+416 GNNGSD
-422 TAMSRLVGL
+422 TAMSKLVGV
-431 PLGIFVKLLMLG
+431 PLGIFVKLLLLG
-443 KISTTGVNIPTMP
+443 KISTTGVSIPTMP
-456 EVYEPVMAEL
+456 EVYEPVMSEL
-466 EEYGVKF
+466 EDYGVKF